1 MSEGGI
7 DSAQL
12 MASGAMSA
20 NVRSSMAMPAA
31 GGGKMLPFEGQDISG
46 AALGS
51 MSEGINPIVIE
62 GPDAMFEALNRGGGA
77 LGQGLVE
84 QAAGAVNHMGTKEAQ
99 GDNIGLE
106 NIGSGER
113 ANSGVGNL
121 TGEARSNKIGMG
133 ISGGAQQG

>member
-20 NVRSSMAMPAA
+20 NVRASTGMPSA

-46 AALGS
+46 AALGGA
-51 MSEGINPIVIE
+51 SEGINPIAFE
-62 GPDAMFEALNRGGGA
+62 GADSMFASLNQGGGA
-77 LGQGLVE
+77 LGQGLID
-84 QAAGAVNHMGTKEAQ
+84 QAAGALNHMGTKEAQ

-106 NIGSGER
+106 NMGAGER
-113 ANSGVGNL
+113 ANSGIGNL
-121 TGEARSNKIGMG
+121 TSEARAKTPSMH
-133 ISGGAQQG
+133 SGGAEMGG